1 MNDRFLLQGK
11 IPVWVDN
18 GTAVPVLDVF
28 ISIGAGSA
36 HDPKGLAGVAM
47 LSSRMLRR
55 GLRGM
60 SGNAF
65 EKQVAML
72 GAQVQCAQ
80 DGHST
85 TILVRCVARN
95 AKPTIALVSEMLASP
110 SFDEEQLNILVKEA
124 KSELEL
130 ARENVDYLSHR
141 VLQREMFGEHP
152 DGASVHGTM
161 SSLGKITAE
170 DLRAFHRQR
179 YVSGNLAMAFA
190 GQCTTAE
197 AEGLAET
204 IVSKLPTGIANPIRV
219 DPLAYAAP
227 KIVVVHQENRQQV
240 RVLLGASVDT
250 SSIHRHASTMIV
262 NNALGGIGA
271 SLLRQTIREEGQM
284 SYMAG
289 SSVTM
294 ERSGGLL
301 FVSSEP
307 NADALPEC
315 VATIIGLL
323 EQIRTGNLAREIIDV
338 ARVNHVNGHAFA
350 IETAQDRVSRIM
362 TEHDLGIEI
371 GFFDA
376 SMGWA
381 GHAKHEVICEH
392 AAVSFAGTNTPCI
405 VLVGDSK
412 RMSGVLEALDW
423 ERVDVRQNDVDN

>member
-18 GTAVPVLDVF
+18 GTTVPVLDVL

-47 LSSRMLRR
+47 LSARMLRR

-85 TILVRCVARN
+85 TIHVRCVARN
-95 AKPTIALVSEMLASP
+95 ARPTIALVSEMLTRP
-110 SFDEEQLNILVKEA
+110 SFDEEQLRILVGEA
-124 KSELEL
+124 KSELEF

-141 VLQREMFGEHP
+141 VLQREMFGDHP
-152 DGASVHGTM
+152 DGAAVHGTM
-161 SSLGKITAE
+161 TSLGKITAE

-179 YVSGNLAMAFA
+179 YVSGNMAMAFA

-197 AEGLAET
+197 AEELAET
-204 IVSKLPTGIANPIRV
+204 IVSKLPNENAEAIRV
-219 DPLAYAAP
+219 EPLAYATP
-227 KIVVVHQENRQQV
+227 KVVVVHQEGRQQV
-240 RVLLGASVDT
+240 RMLLGASVDT
-250 SSIHRHASTMIV
+250 SSIRRHASTMIV

-271 SLLRQTIREEGQM
+271 SLLRQAIREEGQM

-289 SSVTM
+289 SNITM

-307 NADALPEC
+307 NADALSEC
-315 VATIIGLL
+315 ITTVMGLL
-323 EQIRTGNLAREIIDV
+323 GQIRAGKLDRDLVDV
-338 ARVNHVNGHAFA
+338 ARVNYVNGHAFD
-350 IETAQDRVSRIM
+350 IETAQDRIGRIM
-362 TEHDLGIEI
+362 TEHDLGIESR
-371 GFFDA
+371 FFDA

-381 GHAKHEVICEH
+381 GHAQHEAICEH
-392 AAVSFAGTNTPCI
+392 AAASFAGTSTPCI
-405 VLVGDSK
+405 VLVGDAS
-412 RMSGVLEALDW
+412 RMGGVFEALDW
-423 ERVDVRQNDVDN
+423 ERNDVRQNDVDN